1 MLTSLQVT
9 AQVWLCHPDTVAIH
23 HSTGLGGDSGFDE
36 TLSFQDKGF
45 LHVLTYLFCVLGVC
59 THAHVTSCVLQQAC
73 ILKDRLLKPASPGFL
88 CHQACRQ
95 VMSLSFTQLSHQPF
109 RISTSSYLSPQEVMS
124 LNFELRK

>member
-9 AQVWLCHPDTVAIH
+9 AQVWLCYPDTVAIH

-73 ILKDRLLKPASPGFL
+73 IAE
-88 CHQACRQ
+88 A
-95 VMSLSFTQLSHQPF
+95 SLSWLPVPSGLSASHVPLIHSAVSPALQDIHF
-109 RISTSSYLSPQEVMS
+109 KLSNSSGGH
-124 LNFELRK
+124 ELKF